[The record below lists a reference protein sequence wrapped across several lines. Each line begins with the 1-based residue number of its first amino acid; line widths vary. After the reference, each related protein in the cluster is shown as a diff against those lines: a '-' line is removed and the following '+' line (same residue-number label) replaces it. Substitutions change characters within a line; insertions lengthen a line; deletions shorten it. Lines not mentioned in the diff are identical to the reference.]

1 MNVWGKNLPRKNG
14 KGSKGEKPKT
24 FEEPKSLILF
34 WGEEGGRSGAEG
46 RENEMIGAKKIIG
59 EGRGLDFKDNSGSKT
74 VLRLKEP
81 VIKK

>member
-1 MNVWGKNLPRKNG
+1 M
-14 KGSKGEKPKT
+14 
-24 FEEPKSLILF
+24 
-34 WGEEGGRSGAEG
+34 WGEEEGRSGAEG

-59 EGRGLDFKDNSGSKT
+59 EGRGLDFKDNSGRKT